1 MGSCYQCG
9 MPPTL
14 SLWSI
19 LALACRLLST
29 SATPSRAELN
39 RSGFPVLNGY
49 LSTEARASS
58 AAATHRCPFSYCFH
72 AQLAAHAS
80 CLRLASAWEVTAQQ
94 VDLSELA
101 PYPRPD
107 LSADVPSAACRLQLA
122 DVPTMLCE
130 AFSPPLLPGKSRSR
144 FLRSN
149 F

>member
-14 SLWSI
+14 SLLSI

-39 RSGFPVLNGY
+39 RSGFPVLHGH
-49 LSTEARASS
+49 LSAEARASS
-58 AAATHRCPFSYCFH
+58 AAATNRCPFSYCFH
-72 AQLAAHAS
+72 EQLAAHAS
-80 CLRLASAWEVTAQQ
+80 YLRSASAWEVIAQQ
-94 VDLSELA
+94 VDLSERA
-101 PYPRPD
+101 PCLRPD
-107 LSADVPSAACRLQLA
+107 LSAGVPSAACMPQLA
-122 DVPTMLCE
+122 DAPAMLCE
-130 AFSPPLLPGKSRSR
+130 AFFPPLLLGKSQSR